1 MASCVLQRCRR
12 NQALAKLSQAKSCTS
27 LIPHSAAGT
36 GWVDGLQT
44 NSSVDPLPSSFS
56 TQNTAPLSA
65 TKSSSTTEPAR
76 AALSNR
82 ILPPPAFVWLRI
94 HHCPACIPAT
104 RQLPHVLLSQHT
116 CWWPWLLSYHP
127 FYLFL
132 LLDLL
137 LGSFPSLSSPCT
149 PDFCS
154 SQLLVFPTLLS
165 SQEWRIPVEI
175 LELRINPLRWEAL
188 SECIFTARKYFAW
201 QWQVGV
207 LKLSVHREFFPHPS
221 CQ

>member
-1 MASCVLQRCRR
+1 MAELYTAFPVWEWNSNLESSAHQLDPHLQAHLMASCVLQRCRR

-65 TKSSSTTEPAR
+65 TKSSSITEPAR

-116 CWWPWLLSYHP
+116 CWWP
-127 FYLFL
+127 
-132 LLDLL
+132 
-137 LGSFPSLSSPCT
+137 
-149 PDFCS
+149 
-154 SQLLVFPTLLS
+154 
-165 SQEWRIPVEI
+165 
-175 LELRINPLRWEAL
+175 
-188 SECIFTARKYFAW
+188 
-201 QWQVGV
+201 
-207 LKLSVHREFFPHPS
+207 
-221 CQ
+221 